1 MTRYIIQ
8 HCDPLGVPHS
18 WIAEI
23 ADEPHPFLGFCS
35 YISKAKRFATQE
47 EAERAAQDLDAWQDA
62 RGGDQHILTVVP
74 APECRPSNVIPLDR
88 AQERPDTAPQESPA
102 YYDALETLDR
112 FEAHAW
118 QRGSTFKAWTEGA
131 SDWQAWLSE
140 QPAET
145 IIAMASQFHQETGR

>member
-35 YISKAKRFATQE
+35 YISKAKRFETQE
-47 EAERAAQDLDAWQDA
+47 KAERAAQDLEAWQDA
-62 RGGDQHILTVVP
+62 RGGAQHVLTVVP

-88 AQERPDTAPQESPA
+88 AQTRPDAGSEDA
-102 YYDALETLDR
+102 YYDAMEALDT
-112 FEAHAW
+112 FEGHAW
-118 QRGSTFKAWTEGA
+118 QRGNRFNAWNEGRIA
-131 SDWQAWLSE
+131 WQAWLSE
-140 QPAET
+140 QPAEE
-145 IIAMASQFHQETGR
+145 IIAMAIEFHRETGQ